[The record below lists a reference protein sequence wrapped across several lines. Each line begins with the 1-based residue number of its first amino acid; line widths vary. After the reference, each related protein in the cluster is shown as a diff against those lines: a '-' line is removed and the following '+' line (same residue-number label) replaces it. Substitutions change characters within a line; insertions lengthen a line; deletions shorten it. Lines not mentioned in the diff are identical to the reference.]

1 MFTPV
6 EIEEAFRRLFGLYNQ
21 EKVSLLKS
29 AFKEEIKHI
38 SPEILAWKYS
48 KCAFRPLG
56 YCEMKQ
62 VNEPAQWDGF
72 PLLDQRAAFVAEEMD
87 TYHESENFK
96 AFQSIELWL
105 VEDMTFASVLCTKI
119 LSFEEDKVIKGIEC
133 RTFLKFVE
141 EGNDIPVCVE
151 TLMYTLEDTC
161 MFAQVEENS
170 L

>member
-6 EIEEAFRRLFGLYNQ
+6 EIQEAFRRLFGLYNQ

-48 KCAFRPLG
+48 RCAFRPLG

-72 PLLDQRAAFVAEEMD
+72 PLWD
-87 TYHESENFK
+87 
-96 AFQSIELWL
+96 
-105 VEDMTFASVLCTKI
+105 
-119 LSFEEDKVIKGIEC
+119 
-133 RTFLKFVE
+133 
-141 EGNDIPVCVE
+141 
-151 TLMYTLEDTC
+151 
-161 MFAQVEENS
+161 
-170 L
+170 